1 MKGQLITIEGISG
14 VGKTYYFNKL
24 KKLCDKNKIIF
35 NSEINDSR
43 QFGYNKKIFD
53 VLTSTNN
60 RFFDTGNPKMETL
73 LIAAK
78 QANDE
83 ERFINPTIE
92 KGLTVISDRGYDTVC
107 ILEGIMYSLK
117 YNTKLEKD
125 IDDLYLTLT
134 KYCKVPDKTTLLV
147 DDYDN
152 CISRATKRDK
162 MDYNDKEKYIL
173 NKSYEYFI
181 KMSLKYNERFY
192 IINLNKLSEN
202 EVLNRMIEII
212 NV

>member
-24 KKLCDKNKIIF
+24 KKLCGKNKIIF

-134 KYCKVPDKTTLLV
+134 KYCKVPDKTILLV
-147 DDYDN
+147 DDYDK

-192 IINLNKLSEN
+192 IINLNKLSED

>member
-73 LIAAK
+73 LIASK
-78 QANDE
+78 QANVE

-134 KYCKVPDKTTLLV
+134 KYCKVPDKTILLV
-147 DDYDN
+147 DDYDK

-192 IINLNKLSEN
+192 IINLNKLSED

>member
-1 MKGQLITIEGISG
+1 M
-14 VGKTYYFNKL
+14 YL
-24 KKLCDKNKIIF
+24 K
-35 NSEINDSR
+35 
-43 QFGYNKKIFD
+43 
-53 VLTSTNN
+53 
-60 RFFDTGNPKMETL
+60 
-73 LIAAK
+73 
-78 QANDE
+78 
-83 ERFINPTIE
+83 
-92 KGLTVISDRGYDTVC
+92 
-107 ILEGIMYSLK
+107 
-117 YNTKLEKD
+117 
-125 IDDLYLTLT
+125 LT
-134 KYCKVPDKTTLLV
+134 KYCKVPDKTILLV
-147 DDYDN
+147 DDYDK

>member
-92 KGLTVISDRGYDTVC
+92 KVLTVISDRGYDTVC
-107 ILEGIMYSLK
+107 ILEVIMYSLK

-134 KYCKVPDKTTLLV
+134 KYCKVPDKTILLV
-147 DDYDN
+147 DDYDK

-181 KMSLKYNERFY
+181 KMSLKYNESFY

>member
-134 KYCKVPDKTTLLV
+134 KYCKVPDKTILLV
-147 DDYDN
+147 DDYDK

-162 MDYNDKEKYIL
+162 IDYNDKEKYIL